1 MDYRKFYRTNVI
13 IELIGDAM
21 AAVWAV
27 INIFIADGYLAA
39 SLFPMMVG
47 QIITNI
53 REIILTGRDDYKQ
66 EDYLAI
72 LGDSYRDNRTLIVFK
87 TVLCF
92 AVVVLVIIKL
102 IIRQVSL

>member
-13 IELIGDAM
+13 IEFIGDAM

-27 INIFIADGYLAA
+27 INIFIAGGYLAA
-39 SLFPMMVG
+39 PLFPMMAG

-53 REIILTGRDDYKQ
+53 REIILTERDNYKQ
-66 EDYLAI
+66 EDYLAS

-87 TVLCF
+87 TVLSLS
-92 AVVVLVIIKL
+92 VVVFVILKL
-102 IIRQVSL
+102 IIRQVSI

>member
-1 MDYRKFYRTNVI
+1 MDYRKFNRVNVI
-13 IELIGDAM
+13 IELIGDAL

-27 INIFIADGYLAA
+27 ANIFIPNGYISAP
-39 SLFPMMVG
+39 LFPMMVG
-47 QIITNI
+47 QIIKNI

>member
-13 IELIGDAM
+13 IEFIGDAM

-39 SLFPMMVG
+39 SLFPMMAG

-53 REIILTGRDDYKQ
+53 REIILTGR
-66 EDYLAI
+66 EDYQPE
-72 LGDSYRDNRTLIVFK
+72 SYAASIKASYIDNRRPIVFK